1 MGEPLFE
8 YFKSLKERSKKPS
21 ILAIVGAGLSA
32 PSGLPASH
40 HPNTEADIV
49 WRNYTAIDLATPDAF
64 DANPALVWMYYAY
77 RRHMALNASPNRA
90 HYLLKELSEC
100 EGLEFLTIS
109 QNMDGLSRR
118 AGHFKRLVEFHGS
131 LFSVKCTNF
140 SCFYQATNYDDPL
153 TPLLDVETWGDSL
166 PKITELSQLPT
177 CPLCGDLL
185 RPGVV
190 WFGESLPLYVVDQV
204 DEFIIGHG
212 IDLLII
218 VGTSHSIWPVSS
230 YIDIAHNQGGNIA
243 VFNTQPDDI
252 RSTYDDET
260 TVWEF
265 IGDCSS
271 TLPKVFNPIINLY
284 KK

>member
-40 HPNTEADIV
+40 HPNTEADII

-118 AGHFKRLVEFHGS
+118 AGHFKRLTSKLGEIHFPRLQS
-131 LFSVKCTNF
+131 S
-140 SCFYQATNYDDPL
+140 ANYL
-153 TPLLDVETWGDSL
+153 HVRYVG
-166 PKITELSQLPT
+166 IYY
-177 CPLCGDLL
+177 DL
-185 RPGVV
+185 
-190 WFGESLPLYVVDQV
+190 ESYGLVNHSHYM
-204 DEFIIGHG
+204 
-212 IDLLII
+212 LLIKLM
-218 VGTSHSIWPVSS
+218 S
-230 YIDIAHNQGGNIA
+230 
-243 VFNTQPDDI
+243 
-252 RSTYDDET
+252 
-260 TVWEF
+260 
-265 IGDCSS
+265 
-271 TLPKVFNPIINLY
+271 L
-284 KK
+284 